1 MFSSSNLK
9 PILQNLKTP
18 TWLLLIALLSACTT
32 LSNQSPRVDLP
43 AELGRVSMQ
52 QVGHFPPI
60 FGAQFYARIDKVVN
74 QAGETVF
81 FDGNYSSNN
90 VGTFYLDLR
99 PGEYQLK
106 AHCEAIG
113 SGTRGY
119 PTIWMVGSAITI
131 NAGEIVNLGCESYK
145 AADDQANY
153 AADKRQLNDHEYAI
167 RLVTLSTEVEDR
179 L

>member
-9 PILQNLKTP
+9 PLLQNFKTP

-32 LSNQSPRVDLP
+32 LSSQSPRVDLP
-43 AELGRVSMQ
+43 AELGRFSMQ

-60 FGAQFYARIDKVVN
+60 FRAQFYARIDKVVN

-81 FDGNYSSNN
+81 FDGNYSTED

-113 SGTRGY
+113 SGARGY
-119 PTIWMVGSAITI
+119 PQIWMVGSAITI
-131 NAGEIVNLGCESYK
+131 NAGEVLNLGCEQYK
-145 AADDQANY
+145 PSEGQTRYSVDQ
-153 AADKRQLNDHEYAI
+153 RQLSNHGYAV
-167 RLVTLSTEVEDR
+167 RLVTLSTDVEDR
-179 L
+179 

>member
-1 MFSSSNLK
+1 MISSSNLRSISQK
-9 PILQNLKTP
+9 FKV
-18 TWLLLIALLSACTT
+18 LLGLVLITLLSGCTT
-32 LSNQSPRVDLP
+32 LSSQSPRDDLSP
-43 AELGRVSMQ
+43 EYGRVSMQ

-60 FGAQFYARIDKVVN
+60 FRPQFYARIDKVVN

-90 VGTFYLDLR
+90 IETFYLDLR

-131 NAGEIVNLGCESYK
+131 NAGEILNLGCEQYKPTEGQTSYSV
-145 AADDQANY
+145 DQ
-153 AADKRQLNDHEYAI
+153 RQLSNHGYAV

-179 L
+179 

>member
-9 PILQNLKTP
+9 PILQYLKTP
-18 TWLLLIALLSACTT
+18 IWLLLIALLSACTT

-81 FDGNYSSNN
+81 FDGNYSAED

-106 AHCEAIG
+106 AHCEAISSG
-113 SGTRGY
+113 SRVY

-131 NAGEIVNLGCESYK
+131 NAGEILNLGCEQYK
-145 AADDQANY
+145 PSEGQTRYSVDQ
-153 AADKRQLNDHEYAI
+153 RQLSNHGYAV

-179 L
+179 